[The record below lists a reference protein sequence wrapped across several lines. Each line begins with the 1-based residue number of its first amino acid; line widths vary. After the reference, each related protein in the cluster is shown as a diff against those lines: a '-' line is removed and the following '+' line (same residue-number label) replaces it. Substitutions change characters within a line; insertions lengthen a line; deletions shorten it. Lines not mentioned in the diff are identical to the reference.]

1 MDPKANESTKNNT
14 PVSTDK
20 LIPTQQSIM
29 ATEETIFTSSTTS
42 LHRHSVHNMLLEPD
56 IYVGVGQFYSNI
68 LHLRGD

>member
-29 ATEETIFTSSTTS
+29 ATEETSHTHVTSINVWSMT
-42 LHRHSVHNMLLEPD
+42 LVISVNSSDKKNAFKSGKHP
-56 IYVGVGQFYSNI
+56 F
-68 LHLRGD
+68 